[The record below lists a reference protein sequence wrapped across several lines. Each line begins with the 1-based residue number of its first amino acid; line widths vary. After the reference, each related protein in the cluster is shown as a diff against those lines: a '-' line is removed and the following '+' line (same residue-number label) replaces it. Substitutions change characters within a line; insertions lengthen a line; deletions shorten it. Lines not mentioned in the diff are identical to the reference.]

1 MFVVDEWGWEFAE
14 IGDALLGGEG
24 RLDLVV
30 QVVVRG
36 EGLTQEE
43 DALGII
49 VECIELVELWD
60 VLLLLIHVNEC

>member
-1 MFVVDEWGWEFAE
+1 M
-14 IGDALLGGEG
+14 GGEG
-24 RLDLVV
+24 RLYLVV

>member
-1 MFVVDEWGWEFAE
+1 M
-14 IGDALLGGEG
+14 GGEG
-24 RLDLVV
+24 GLDLVV

-36 EGLTQEE
+36 EGLAHEE

-49 VECIELVELWD
+49 VGCIELVELWD